1 MGPAN
6 YNYSYVVGKSCTLGP
21 QGDRWWNGYED
32 SIFQQHVLQFIE
44 ESTPSDPLFIFWAP
58 HIVHTPLQVPEEY
71 FRMFDFV
78 EATDKATHE
87 RQIYHAMVH
96 FADAVR
102 WRCFAAHS
110 ISLTWNVTMAGR
122 GQRHDKAQAGGL
134 LGRHGRRVLH
144 RQVRESPTFMCAM
157 LPSLTRCCDAAAA
170 RSMTT
175 ARPAQIIGP

>member
-1 MGPAN
+1 
-6 YNYSYVVGKSCTLGP
+6 
-21 QGDRWWNGYED
+21 
-32 SIFQQHVLQFIE
+32 
-44 ESTPSDPLFIFWAP
+44 
-58 HIVHTPLQVPEEY
+58 
-71 FRMFDFV
+71 MFDFV

-110 ISLTWNVTMAGR
+110 VSLTLESVTTDWQAVGNVTTKLKQEGFWDDTVVVFST
-122 GQRHDKAQAGGL
+122 DK
-134 LGRHGRRVLH
+134 
-144 RQVRESPTFMCAM
+144 CASHPHSCVPCC
-157 LPSLTRCCDAAAA
+157 LFLTRCCDAAAA

>member
-102 WRCFAAHS
+102 
-110 ISLTWNVTMAGR
+110 
-122 GQRHDKAQAGGL
+122 
-134 LGRHGRRVLH
+134 
-144 RQVRESPTFMCAM
+144 
-157 LPSLTRCCDAAAA
+157 
-170 RSMTT
+170 
-175 ARPAQIIGP
+175 

>member
-96 FADAVR
+96 FADAVS

-110 ISLTWNVTMAGR
+110 VSLTLESVTTDWQAVGNVTTKLKQEGFWDDTVVVFST
-122 GQRHDKAQAGGL
+122 DKCASHPHSCVPCCL
-134 LGRHGRRVLH
+134 L
-144 RQVRESPTFMCAM
+144 
-157 LPSLTRCCDAAAA
+157 
-170 RSMTT
+170 
-175 ARPAQIIGP
+175 